1 MKLDQTY
8 QQTLD
13 YLYSFVDYSLS
24 KAFRYAPVKFELDR
38 LRNLMDLLGNPHTHY
53 PIIHVAGTKGKGS
66 VSALCAQALHEAGLK
81 VGLYTSPHLHEYT
94 ERIRINNAPISK
106 KKIIALVEK
115 IKPQVVKIPELT
127 TFEIT
132 TALGFLYFSEQGVDA
147 AVFEVGLGGRL
158 DATNIVTPAVSVI
171 TSISYDHMFL
181 LGNTLTEI
189 ATEKAGIIKQGIP
202 VVVAPQ
208 EEEAEKAIHKIAKER
223 NSPLIQV
230 GSDVLFEP
238 VSQSLESQTFSVS
251 IPKSK
256 RKIHLGAIKKDRQ
269 SDQPILLTIPLLGY
283 HQVENAAT
291 AFTALMSF
299 KPGEKQIHLADI
311 KRGFRNVVWEGRFE
325 ILQKNPIV
333 IVDCAHNR
341 DSARRLRET
350 LEEYFPDYSVVLV
363 FGASE
368 DKDITGMLL
377 ELAPC
382 VSKVIATKS
391 FHPRAIEPTEIGK
404 IVSQYERPVDVI
416 DDVADALKDAMSNC
430 QNKEL
435 VLVTGSIF
443 VVASAREAWLKMQ
456 SAEKIR

>member
-1 MKLDQTY
+1 MR
-8 QQTLD
+8 
-13 YLYSFVDYSLS
+13 SGSS
-24 KAFRYAPVKFELDR
+24 RSWFE
-38 LRNLMDLLGNPHTHY
+38 
-53 PIIHVAGTKGKGS
+53 
-66 VSALCAQALHEAGLK
+66 
-81 VGLYTSPHLHEYT
+81 
-94 ERIRINNAPISK
+94 RINNAPISK

-115 IKPQVVKIPELT
+115 LKPQVVKIPELT

-189 ATEKAGIIKQGIP
+189 ATEKAGIIKPGVP

-208 EEEAEKAIHKIAKER
+208 VEEAKIAIHKIAKER

-230 GSDVLFEP
+230 GRDVLFEP
-238 VSQSLESQTFSVS
+238 VSKSLEGQTFSLS
-251 IPKSK
+251 IPKTK
-256 RKIHLGAIKKDRQ
+256 RIIHLEAIKEAGQ

-291 AFTALMSF
+291 AFTALMCF
-299 KPGEKQIHLADI
+299 NPCGKQTHLADI
-311 KRGFRNVVWEGRFE
+311 ERGFRNVVWEGRFE

-350 LEEYFPDYSVVLV
+350 LEEYFPDYSAVLI

-368 DKDITGMLL
+368 DKDIPGMLS
-377 ELAPC
+377 ELAPR

-404 IVSQYERPVDVI
+404 IVSQYEKPIYII
-416 DDVADALKDAMSNC
+416 DDVADALKEAMSNC

-443 VVASAREAWLKMQ
+443 VVASAREAMLKMQ
-456 SAEKIR
+456 SVEKIG